1 MKFFYNLYVNQQTH
15 SIKYNKIQNINY
27 NSLYKLLHVLAM
39 EYHPKAVFLN
49 KETQV
54 QLTNPGTDRPHCCY
68 IAVVSEDSGTMFVNI
83 VCYRILMFYY
93 FNIHIRIFEYFNYDS
108 ESNQYLD

>member
-1 MKFFYNLYVNQQTH
+1 MNFFYNLYVNQQTH

-27 NSLYKLLHVLAM
+27 NSLCQLLQVFTM
-39 EYHPKAVFLN
+39 ECHPKAVYLN

-68 IAVVSEDSGTMFVNI
+68 TAVVSEDSGIMFLNFVLQN
-83 VCYRILMFYY
+83 
-93 FNIHIRIFEYFNYDS
+93 FNV
-108 ESNQYLD
+108 LLL